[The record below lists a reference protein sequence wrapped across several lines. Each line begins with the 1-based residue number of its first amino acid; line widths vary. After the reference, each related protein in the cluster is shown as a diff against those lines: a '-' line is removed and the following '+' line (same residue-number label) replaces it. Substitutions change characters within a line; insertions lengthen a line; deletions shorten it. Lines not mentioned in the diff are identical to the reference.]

1 MVTSGRR
8 SAIIPPNPG
17 EFRGLN
23 VVDCLLDKERSSCA
37 CLLATAKVSV
47 ECYYHPISKPGKCSE
62 FEKYHPALYS
72 SVKSIHVLA
81 QSCISY
87 DLFKLFW
94 STEIVM

>member
-1 MVTSGRR
+1 M
-8 SAIIPPNPG
+8 
-17 EFRGLN
+17 
-23 VVDCLLDKERSSCA
+23 CLLD
-37 CLLATAKVSV
+37 TAKVSV

-62 FEKYHPALYS
+62 FEKYHPGLCS

-81 QSCISY
+81 QSWISY